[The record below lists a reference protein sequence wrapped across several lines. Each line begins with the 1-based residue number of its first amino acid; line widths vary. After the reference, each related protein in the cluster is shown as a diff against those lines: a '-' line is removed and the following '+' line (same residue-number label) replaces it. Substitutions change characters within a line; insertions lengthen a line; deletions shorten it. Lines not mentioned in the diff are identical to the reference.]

1 MKILSR
7 EVQTRFSITIS
18 PSILEEFDRVVH
30 DVGYRS
36 RSKAVRDALLNF
48 IARQKMLRGKGTR
61 AGSITIV
68 YDYRDPTNELTSL
81 KHRYADIIEATLD
94 VNLGEHHNL
103 AIMAVNGDLGDISKL
118 AKALQTQKNIKHIET
133 VILTSSKID

>member
-1 MKILSR
+1 VKVLSK
-7 EVQTRFSITIS
+7 EVQTRFSTSIS

-30 DVGYRS
+30 DVGYGS

-48 IARQKMLRGKGTR
+48 IAHQKMLGGKGAR

-68 YDYRDPTNELTSL
+68 YDYRDPKNKLTSL
-81 KHRYADIIEATLD
+81 KHRYAGIIEATLD
-94 VNLGEHHNL
+94 LNLGEHHNL
-103 AIMAVNGDLGDISKL
+103 AIMAVNGDLSDISKF

-133 VILTSSKID
+133 VILASSKID

>member
-1 MKILSR
+1 MSK

-48 IARQKMLRGKGTR
+48 IAHQKMLRGKGTR

-68 YDYRDPTNELTSL
+68 YDYRDPTNELASL
-81 KHRYADIIEATLD
+81 KHRYAGIIEATLD
-94 VNLGEHHNL
+94 VDLGEHHNL
-103 AIMAVNGDLGDISKL
+103 AIIAVNGDLDDISKFTR
-118 AKALQTQKNIKHIET
+118 ALQTQKNVKHTET
-133 VILTSSKID
+133 VILTSSRID

>member
-1 MKILSR
+1 MSE
-7 EVQTRFSITIS
+7 EVQTRFSITIP

-48 IARQKMLRGKGTR
+48 IAHQKILRGKGTR

-81 KHRYADIIEATLD
+81 KHRYAGIIEATLD

-103 AIMAVNGDLGDISKL
+103 AIMAVNGDISEINGL

-133 VILTSSKID
+133 MILTSSKID